1 MDNFYRNSRIFVYPQ
16 VHLSIGRI
24 TLAVLQ
30 NFFSQQ
36 FSTVALFPFCDLI
49 IPYRL
54 TLCQHFVTTFL
65 NFIHFAQKFLRLFSL
80 VFTSSWLNQGL
91 FVCFSAL
98 KIFLTFSY
106 LIGRIKNNLLFYLI
120 FLSSHI
126 ISRSVDMW
134 ITFLHSTHNL
144 PYLRAFV
151 PIFHTFVC
159 VDL

>member
-1 MDNFYRNSRIFVYPQ
+1 M
-16 VHLSIGRI
+16 HLSIDKI

-30 NFFSQQ
+30 NLFSQQ
-36 FSTVALFPFCDLI
+36 FSTVAHFPFCDLI

-65 NFIHFAQKFLRLFSL
+65 IFIHFAQKFPRLFSL
-80 VFTSSWLNQGL
+80 VFTSFWLNQGL
-91 FVCFSAL
+91 CLCFSAY
-98 KIFLTFSY
+98 KNFLTFPY

-134 ITFLHSTHNL
+134 ITLFIPIHNL

-151 PIFHTFVC
+151 PNFHTFVC
-159 VDL
+159 VDF